1 MTMPYVEMTANDL
14 QRELRLARSS
24 LAISSHTPW
33 RHITPRAGLDG
44 IVESLLFAQPAILMF
59 VDRCRK
65 ALRGAASAA
74 FLIG

>member
-1 MTMPYVEMTANDL
+1 MTMRYVEMPVNDL

-24 LAISSHTPW
+24 LAISSHP
-33 RHITPRAGLDG
+33 RAPIATPRAGIDG
-44 IVESLLFAQPAILMF
+44 IVESLLFAQPATWMF
-59 VDRCRK
+59 VDPCRK

>member
-1 MTMPYVEMTANDL
+1 MAPIV
-14 QRELRLARSS
+14 
-24 LAISSHTPW
+24 
-33 RHITPRAGLDG
+33 TPRGGLDG